1 MHTNILIN
9 AIVQQTTVLIA
20 RLSTAA
26 GIRAPLSHIA
36 DQIFVDLAN
45 QIEAQGV
52 SRKVAADMFGLALRT
67 YQKKVNRI
75 IGGQADSANTL
86 WQNIL
91 DFLSAE
97 GIATRRQILD
107 KFPHDDPQTIGAIL
121 NDLVTS
127 GLAYR
132 TGTTEAAQFGMTPEA
147 DLRKLVETERAS
159 TLSAMVWLRIY
170 RQGQCRVSEL
180 AHSLG
185 IEAQEVRD
193 AVEAL
198 SEQGRVQVRSEETEA
213 SSADPVVSASQFV
226 VPVGSSEGWEAAVF
240 DHFQGLCNAVAQKLS
255 QGAKSSQFTDEIGG
269 TTLSFDVYP
278 GHPHEK
284 QVRELLRG
292 VREKTDNL
300 WNEVAEYNRQNPPPA
315 DAQKVTFYAG
325 QWIQGADE

>member
-75 IGGQADSANTL
+75 VGAQADPANTL
-86 WQNIL
+86 WQSIL
-91 DFLSAE
+91 DFLTSE
-97 GIATRRQILD
+97 GIATRRSILD
-107 KFPHDDPQTIGAIL
+107 KFSHEDPQTIGAIL

-147 DLRKLVETERAS
+147 DLRKLVESERSSAL
-159 TLSAMVWLRIY
+159 LSMIWLRIY
-170 RQGQCRVSEL
+170 RDGKSSVSEIAGRL
-180 AHSLG
+180 NVSPREVDEAVRSLHT
-185 IEAQEVRD
+185 
-193 AVEAL
+193 
-198 SEQGRVQVRSEETEA
+198 QGRVELSGEDD
-213 SSADPVVSASQFV
+213 DPSVSAAQFV
-226 VPVGSSEGWEAAVF
+226 IPVGSSEGWEAAVF
-240 DHFQGLCNAVAQKLS
+240 DHFQGVCNAVAQKLS
-255 QGAKSSQFTDEIGG
+255 QGAKSSQFSDEIGG
-269 TTLSFDVYP
+269 TTLSFDVYS

-284 QVRELLRG
+284 QVRELLQV
-292 VREKTDNL
+292 VRVKTDSL
-300 WNEVAEYNRQNPPPA
+300 WNEVAEYNRMHPPPA
-315 DAQKVTFYAG
+315 HSEKITFYAG
-325 QWIQGADE
+325 QCIQGSEE

>member
-75 IGGQADSANTL
+75 VGAHADPANTL
-86 WQNIL
+86 WQSIL
-91 DFLSAE
+91 DFLTSE
-97 GIATRRQILD
+97 GIATRRSILD
-107 KFPHDDPQTIGAIL
+107 KFSHEDPQTIGAIL

-147 DLRKLVETERAS
+147 DLRKLVESERS
-159 TLSAMVWLRIY
+159 SALISMVWLRIY
-170 RQGQCRVSEL
+170 RDGKSQVSEL
-180 AHSLG
+180 ATRLNVSF
-185 IEAQEVRD
+185 QEIAD
-193 AVEAL
+193 AVRTL
-198 SEQGRVQVRSEETEA
+198 DEQGRVQVVDQGE
-213 SSADPVVSASQFV
+213 DPSVTAAQFV
-226 VPVGSSEGWEAAVF
+226 IPVGSSEGWEAAVF
-240 DHFQGLCNAVAQKLS
+240 DHYQGLCNAIAQKLS
-255 QGAKSSQFTDEIGG
+255 QGAKSSQFSDQVGG
-269 TTLSFDVYP
+269 TTLSFDVYS
-278 GHPHEK
+278 GHPHEQ
-284 QVRELLRG
+284 QVRELLQT
-292 VREKTDNL
+292 VRLMTDTL
-300 WNEVAEYNRQNPPPA
+300 WNEVAEYNRMHPPPSHSE
-315 DAQKVTFYAG
+315 KITFYAG
-325 QWIQGADE
+325 QWIRGSEE